1 MFLVA
6 AVHLFNTLYEV
17 AECFCSALLKKNRS
31 SWPWDPALYPPC
43 RFGQLQLASVSW
55 VKERFWG
62 RRCQVFWLGQL
73 CVTDPWLLSSAV
85 QTCCR
90 LRIHAACVKVKMTS
104 KDDTRWAAAVKVCR
118 ELSVYNMETVR
129 AVFLAKDW
137 TKGWKLSHSYD

>member
-1 MFLVA
+1 MLMFLVA

-17 AECFCSALLKKNRS
+17 AECFWSALLMKNRS

-62 RRCQVFWLGQL
+62 GRCRVFWLGQL

-118 ELSVYNMETVR
+118 ELSVYNMEM
-129 AVFLAKDW
+129 
-137 TKGWKLSHSYD
+137 WKLFFLLRIELRCLKAKS